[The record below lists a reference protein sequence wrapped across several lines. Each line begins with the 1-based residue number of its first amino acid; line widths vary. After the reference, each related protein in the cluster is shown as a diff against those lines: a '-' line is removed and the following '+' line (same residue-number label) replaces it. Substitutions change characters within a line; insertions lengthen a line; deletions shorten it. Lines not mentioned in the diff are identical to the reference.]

1 MVGPERDKHW
11 MHLAIEQA
19 HKGIMTCSP
28 NPPVGAVIV
37 KEEKLL
43 GVGWHQQAGRPHAE
57 REAIANALDHHTPED
72 LKGATIYVTLEPCS
86 TQGRTPPCTA
96 GIIDAGFTRVVYG
109 STDPNLLHA
118 GAAEK
123 ILQAANIQVST
134 DVCKD
139 ECDRL
144 IRAFSKVQQTSM
156 PWVILKSAISLDG
169 STTRP
174 PGEGQWLS
182 SPESREI
189 VHQLRNQVDAIIT
202 GGNTARIDNPSLTL
216 RSKKVISKNQPW
228 RMVITQGKKT
238 DLPTDLKLFNDSHA
252 DRTLVQENGDITSAL
267 KNLADRGCNSV
278 LVEAGGGLMAAFLEQ
293 QLADELVIFYAP
305 LITGGADIGFGNCT
319 PKVELVE
326 QQYTKIGNDVM
337 LCAVVKRHKKTSD
350 PQTVSP

>member
-1 MVGPERDKHW
+1 MAKPEKDESW
-11 MHLAIEQA
+11 MQLAIEHA
-19 HKGIMTCSP
+19 YKGLATCSP
-28 NPPVGAVIV
+28 NPPVGAVVV
-37 KEEKLL
+37 KQDQIL
-43 GVGWHQQAGRPHAE
+43 GVGWHQQAGQPHAE
-57 REAIANALDHHTPED
+57 RVAIADALMHHTAAD
-72 LKGATIYVTLEPCS
+72 LQGATIYVTLEPCS
-86 TQGRTPPCTA
+86 THGRTPPCTQ
-96 GIIDAGFTRVVYG
+96 GIIDAGITRVVYG
-109 STDPNLLHA
+109 SIDPNPLHV
-118 GAAEK
+118 GAADK
-123 ILQAANIQVST
+123 ILHAANIQVSKEI
-134 DVCKD
+134 CKLD
-139 ECDRL
+139 CDRL

-202 GGNTARIDNPSLTL
+202 GGNTARIDNPSLTP
-216 RSKKVISKNQPW
+216 RSKKVISKIQPW
-228 RMVITQGKKT
+228 RMVITQGKKV

-252 DRTLVQENGDITSAL
+252 NRTLVQENGDITSAL
-267 KNLADRGCNSV
+267 KNLANRGCNSV

-305 LITGGADIGFGNCT
+305 LVTGGADIGFGSST
-319 PKVELVE
+319 PKTQLIE

-337 LCAVVKRHKKTSD
+337 LRAIVKRHKKTSD